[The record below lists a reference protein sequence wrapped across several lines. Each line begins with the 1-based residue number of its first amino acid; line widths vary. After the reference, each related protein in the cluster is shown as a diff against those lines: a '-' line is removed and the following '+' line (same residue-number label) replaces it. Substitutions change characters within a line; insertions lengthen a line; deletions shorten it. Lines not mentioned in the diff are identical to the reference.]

1 MQIVC
6 PHPCWWLST
15 TSLPFLVGG
24 VFLSVSVCVT
34 LCLAVRRLCLGWC
47 ERCVGRGVMCV
58 VRVGGKRGEESE
70 PSLTKNTPNPSQKR
84 RARWTFQRFSVIHIA
99 PRHVL
104 VLSCYCGTNMAAGF
118 IQQRFFWWW
127 QDWFGFGRSTI
138 PTLSQVVTSSQHIVN
153 NTHRV
158 LGTHCTDVISTH
170 QEFDSPQTRCGT
182 VLDSPFFLCT
192 LHSQAL
198 AVVLPQRWRVLSSI
212 HRLHQKKTILNML
225 LFIRKVHEDFTL
237 CFSVENDCMKSP

>member
-6 PHPCWWLST
+6 PHPCWWLSS

-24 VFLSVSVCVT
+24 VFLSVSVCLT

-47 ERCVGRGVMCV
+47 EQCVGRGVMCV

-70 PSLTKNTPNPSQKR
+70 PSLTKKHTRPPPKNGEPAGLSSGSLLSTLR
-84 RARWTFQRFSVIHIA
+84 RVMCLYYRVIVA
-99 PRHVL
+99 QTWLL
-104 VLSCYCGTNMAAGF
+104 VLSSSVCFLVVAGLV
-118 IQQRFFWWW
+118 FFLA
-127 QDWFGFGRSTI
+127 RSTI

-158 LGTHCTDVISTH
+158 LGTHCTDVITTH

-198 AVVLPQRWRVLSSI
+198 AVVLPQR
-212 HRLHQKKTILNML
+212 
-225 LFIRKVHEDFTL
+225 
-237 CFSVENDCMKSP
+237 